1 MARRHD
7 PSSTSEWARFL
18 LLHASL
24 GAALGVL
31 VGAGLLITDVV
42 GIGTLFWE
50 SRAPVAVGALYFVSF
65 ASTFAAGSVAT
76 AIMGLGRKDR

>member
-1 MARRHD
+1 MTRGHD
-7 PSSTSEWARFL
+7 PSSTSQWARFL

-24 GAALGVL
+24 GAALGIL
-31 VGAGLLITDVV
+31 VGAALLITDVV

-50 SRAPVAVGALYFVSF
+50 SGARMAIGALYFVSF

-76 AIMGLGRKDR
+76 AIMGLARKDR